1 MSSKNRAQIN
11 KFQFRIMKKGIKFIC
26 STVVVLLLVAA
37 SSIAQEKAVEDFF
50 VGKWKVMVYGLPQGD
65 VEMVTTIENKDGKL
79 GGSIYAIA
87 DSTQVTVFS
96 KVELTEKSLT
106 AYYTAQG
113 YDVYF
118 VLQKGDGEKVTG
130 SMMDMFDMKGT
141 KIKK

>member
-1 MSSKNRAQIN
+1 MLLTSLL
-11 KFQFRIMKKGIKFIC
+11 
-26 STVVVLLLVAA
+26 VLLF
-37 SSIAQEKAVEDFF
+37 IAINTNAQDKTVEDFF
-50 VGKWKVMVYGLPQGD
+50 VGKWKFMVYGLPQGD

-79 GGSIYAIA
+79 GGSIYAIQ

-96 KVELTEKSLT
+96 KVELKEKSLT

-118 VLQKGDGEKVTG
+118 VLEKGDGEKVTG